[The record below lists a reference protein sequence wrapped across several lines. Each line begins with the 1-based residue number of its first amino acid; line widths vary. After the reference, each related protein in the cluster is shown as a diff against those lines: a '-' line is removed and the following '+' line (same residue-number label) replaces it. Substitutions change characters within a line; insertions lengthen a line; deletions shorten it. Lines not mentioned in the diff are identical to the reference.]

1 MIFRRFF
8 FALLTCATMA
18 AMVAAAARALEPVS
32 PAGPPLSVA
41 VIVFLV
47 LFALTLPWTVVGFWN
62 ATIGFLVMVLTRD
75 PAIAV
80 FPGAGNARSSDPI
93 VARTAILACVRNEM
107 PERVARNLE
116 LILQGLESAGVGDRF
131 HVYVLSDTNDAVI
144 AVAEQARFGELAAA
158 WRDRIALTYR
168 RRESNEGFK
177 AGNIEDFCTRFGALH
192 DFALPLDADSF
203 MAAAAIL
210 RLVRIMQ
217 ANPQVGILQGLV
229 IAMPST
235 SAFTR
240 IFQFGMRLGMRS
252 YTIGSAWWQGD
263 CGPYW
268 GHNALLRLEPFA
280 RDCKLPLLRGRN
292 GPAHIMSHDQ
302 IEAVLMRRAGYEV
315 RVLPDED
322 QSWEGNPPTLIE
334 FVRRDLRWCEG
345 NMQYLQ
351 LLGLPGI
358 FATSRAQLMLAI
370 VMFAGAPA
378 WVGMLAWGVGM
389 AALATDPA
397 LLIDAA
403 WARGVFW
410 TVAVMLYLP
419 KIATAVEVLLRARS
433 RRAFGGG
440 LRFLAGF
447 AIETA
452 FSVLLCPIMWC
463 SQSLFLLRLA
473 MGRTAGWAGQARDDH
488 VVSWK
493 QATAHFWPHTLFGG
507 VLLGILLVKAPA
519 AVPYAFFFLGGP
531 LLSIPLAVLTSWQ
544 SVARALRIAGI
555 VSLPEEIS
563 PPADLRALGL
573 AALAPL
579 SSRARRRGA

>member
-1 MIFRRFF
+1 
-8 FALLTCATMA
+8 MA
-18 AMVAAAARALEPVS
+18 VMVAAAARALS
-32 PAGPPLSVA
+32 PGSPEATRLSVSG
-41 VIVFLV
+41 IVFLA

-62 ATIGFLVMVLTRD
+62 ATIGFLVMVLARN
-75 PAIAV
+75 PAVAV
-80 FPGAGNARSSDPI
+80 FPGAGRARASDPI
-93 VARTAILACVRNEM
+93 VARTAILACVRYEM

-131 HVYVLSDTNDAVI
+131 HVYVLSDTNDAAI
-144 AVAEQARFGELAAA
+144 AESEQIRFEALGAA

-168 RRESNEGFK
+168 RRISNEGFK
-177 AGNIEDFCTRFGALH
+177 AGNIEDFCTRFGARH

-203 MAAAAIL
+203 MAAPAIL

-217 ANPQVGILQGLV
+217 ANPGVGILQGLV
-229 IAMPST
+229 IAMPSA

-280 RDCKLPLLRGRN
+280 RDCRLPLLRGRN
-292 GPAHIMSHDQ
+292 GPVHIMSHDQ
-302 IEAVLMRRAGYEV
+302 VEAVLMRRAGYEV

-351 LLGLPGI
+351 LLGLHGI
-358 FATSRAQLMLAI
+358 LATSRAQLMLAI
-370 VMFAGAPA
+370 LMFAGAPA
-378 WVGMLAWGVGM
+378 WLGMLAWSVGM
-389 AALATDPA
+389 AALAPDPA
-397 LLIDAA
+397 LMVDAV

-410 TVAVMLYLP
+410 TVAVMLFLP
-419 KIATAVEVLLRARS
+419 KIATMVEVLARARS

-440 LRFLAGF
+440 LRFLAGCVV
-447 AIETA
+447 ETA

-463 SQSLFLLRLA
+463 SQTLFLLRLA
-473 MGRTAGWAGQARDDH
+473 MGRTAGWGGQARDDH
-488 VVSWK
+488 AVSWRH
-493 QATAHFWPHTLFGG
+493 AAAHFWPHTLLGG
-507 VLLGILLVKAPA
+507 GLLGILQATAPA

-531 LLSIPLAVLTSWQ
+531 LLSIPLAVLTSWPV
-544 SVARALRIAGI
+544 VAHALRAAGI
-555 VSLPEEIS
+555 ASLPEEIS
-563 PPADLRALGL
+563 PPADLRALDL

-579 SSRARRRGA
+579 SSRARRHGA